1 MFSKTAEY
9 ALRATIFIAQ
19 KGTVDHKLSIVEVS
33 SAIDSPQSFTAKIL
47 QLLTKDER
55 VVSSARGPNGGFYMK
70 DAAKKLPVL
79 SVLEAINEDYV
90 LRKCVLG
97 LKACSEVNPC
107 PMHSE
112 YKSIRAKLTNLF
124 EKKTIQQLANET
136 GKENVF
142 INNDY

>member
-19 KGTVDHKLSIVEVS
+19 KGTVDNKLSIIEVS

-79 SVLEAINEDYV
+79 SVLEAVNEDYV

-112 YKSIRAKLTNLF
+112 YKSIRAKLTHLF

-136 GKENVF
+136 SKENVF